1 MQPRREIKDGG
12 DRQSRLPRSLL
23 VWRRGRVTEAKK
35 KGIIWSVGEMS
46 AQMNLDGQKQFA
58 RDLEIQKLSPMST
71 YLHDDCFELFMVNRR
86 LKGSWGEERRRRR

>member
-23 VWRRGRVTEAKK
+23 VWRRGRVTEAKR
-35 KGIIWSVGEMS
+35 GIIWSVREMS
-46 AQMNLDGQKQFA
+46 AQINLDGQKQFA

-71 YLHDDCFELFMVNRR
+71 HLYDDCFELFMVNRR
-86 LKGSWGEERRRRR
+86 LKGS